1 MLGIALSGGGARGI
15 SHLGVLKALEE
26 NGIRPDI
33 ISGTSA
39 GAIVGGF
46 YCAGYAPDD
55 ILTILIK
62 TKMLAIFKPAF
73 SWQGLLS
80 MDKLLKILKD
90 NLPATFEELD
100 KPLIVAATNLEVGKT
115 QYFDKGNLHETI
127 LASCCLPVLF
137 NPIEIEG
144 TKYIDG
150 GILNNLPVEALI
162 NRAAPI
168 ISVGC
173 NPIANKSQFSSFKDV
188 MERSSLLAINEN
200 TLNSKKLSQL
210 FIEPIE
216 LSKFSGFDLS
226 KAKEIFETGYRYT
239 SENIANFVQKL
250 NHSI

>member
-26 NGIRPDI
+26 NGIKPEI

-39 GAIVGGF
+39 GAIIGGF
-46 YCAGYAPDD
+46 YSAGFSPDD

-62 TKMLAIFKPAF
+62 TKMLTIFKPAF

-80 MDKLLKILKD
+80 MDKLSYILKD
-90 NLPATFEELD
+90 NLPASFEDLD
-100 KPLIVAATNLEVGKT
+100 KPLVVAATNLEEGKT
-115 QYFDKGNLHETI
+115 QYFDQGELSKAI
-127 LASCCLPVLF
+127 LASSCLPVLF

-144 TKYIDG
+144 VKYIDG
-150 GILNNLPVEALI
+150 GIMNNLPVEALI
-162 NRAAPI
+162 NKVETI

-173 NPIANKSQFSSFKDV
+173 NPISKKSQFSSFKDV

-200 TLNSKKLSQL
+200 TLKSKGLSHL
-210 FIEPIE
+210 FIEPE
-216 LSKFSGFDLS
+216 KLSQFSGFDLS

-239 SENIANFVQKL
+239 SENIAIFAQKL